1 MKIIVNSMGGGKIE
15 LEVFETTSVLDIK
28 NKLVPFTGLDIEQQ
42 ALLYNGKRLKEGET
56 VEQLKI
62 KEKSMISLV
71 ISLRG
76 G

>member
-1 MKIIVNSMGGGKIE
+1 MGGGKIE